1 MSFSKRIL
9 IGLSAGVAV
18 GLFFGEVV
26 SPLKIVADGFVKL
39 LQMTVLPYLII
50 SIISSLGS
58 LTYADA
64 RRLGLRVGGVII
76 GLWMLALVFALAMP
90 LAFPPTQH
98 ATFFSNTMVEHRP
111 PFNFLDLYIPSN
123 PFNSL
128 ANNVVPAVVLFAMF
142 LGIALIGAP
151 RKQQL
156 LDVLGVASEM
166 LSSATRFVVKL
177 TPFGVFAICAHAAG
191 SLSVDQLGQIQIY
204 LITYAA
210 IALLLAF
217 WVLPGLVSALTPIPV
232 RDIFASN
239 RDALLTA
246 FIAGDLFIVLPSLT
260 VACEQILLRHRVAKE
275 GEHNLPEIIVPA
287 SFNFPHSGKML
298 SLSFILFAG
307 WFANVVVSVTSYPQ
321 LATSGLLTFFGGIN
335 AAVLF
340 LLDLF
345 RIPAETFQLFV
356 ATGVINSRFGT
367 LLAGVHTIVLA
378 LLGSAAL
385 TGALRVRP
393 ARLLRYG
400 VVLVLLTVGTLGGL
414 RVLFSTVLAPKFE
427 GAQIVYGMTFLY
439 PHEDAVV
446 LTGDA
451 AANPPAS
458 DSDRVMASIRARSVL
473 RVGFLPNRM
482 PHVFR
487 NAEGKLVG
495 FAVERALSLAETLGV
510 RAEFIELNTEDID
523 TDMASGLCDI
533 VMSGVLL
540 TPLRTMETLYSN
552 TFMDETLAFAVRDH
566 RREEFN
572 NWSEL
577 RYRPGLRLATL
588 NMPYYLS
595 LVRRLLPLAT
605 IVPVDPDHLDFDDR
619 ANFDAYVV
627 PAETGALHTMLHPG
641 FTIVVP
647 EPGTVKLPVA
657 YPLAKHD
664 LEWARVV
671 NTWIE
676 LKQKDGSYDALYRH
690 WILGQ
695 STKAPK
701 PRWSIMG
708 NVLHWQIASLSE
720 DRASESAKGVAA
732 RSGGGRR

>member
-9 IGLSAGVAV
+9 IGLSAGIAV

-64 RRLGLRVGGVII
+64 RRLGLRVGGVMVS
-76 GLWMLALVFALAMP
+76 LWALALTFALLMP

-111 PFNFLDLYIPSN
+111 QFNFLDLYIPSN

-128 ANNVVPAVVLFAMF
+128 ANNVVPAVVLFAML

-156 LDVLGVASEM
+156 LDVLAVASEM
-166 LSSATRFVVKL
+166 LSRATRFVVKL
-177 TPFGVFAICAHAAG
+177 TPYGIFAICAHAAG
-191 SLSVDQLGQIQIY
+191 TMSVNQLGQIQVY
-204 LITYAA
+204 LITYVA

-246 FIAGDLFIVLPSLT
+246 FIAGDLFIVLPALT
-260 VACEQILLRHRVAKE
+260 EACEQILLRHHVAKD

-287 SFNFPHSGKML
+287 SFNFPHTGKLL

-307 WFANVVVSVTSYPQ
+307 WFANVTVSATSYPQ

-335 AAVLF
+335 VAVLF

-345 RIPAETFQLFV
+345 RIPPETFQLFM

-385 TGALRVRP
+385 TGALRIRP
-393 ARLLRYG
+393 ARILRYG

-427 GAQIVYGMTFLY
+427 GAEIVYGMKFLY

-451 AANPPAS
+451 AAQPPAG
-458 DSDRVMASIRARSVL
+458 DSNGVAASIRTRGVL
-473 RVGFLPNRM
+473 RVGFQPNRM
-482 PHVFR
+482 PHAYR
-487 NAEGKLVG
+487 NADGKLVG
-495 FAVERALSLAETLGV
+495 FAVERALSLAETIGV
-510 RAEFIELNTEDID
+510 RAEFIELETEAIAAAMD
-523 TDMASGLCDI
+523 SGRCDI

-540 TPLRTMETLYSN
+540 TPLRRMETLYSN
-552 TFMDETLAFAVRDH
+552 SYMDETLAFAVRDY
-566 RREEFN
+566 RRDEFN
-572 NWSEL
+572 SWYDL
-577 RYRPGLRLATL
+577 RRRPGLRLATR
-588 NMPYYLS
+588 NIPYYVS
-595 LVRRLLPLAT
+595 LVRRILPLAT
-605 IVPVDPDHLDFDDR
+605 IVPIDPDRLDFDER
-619 ANFDAYVV
+619 ANYDAYVV
-627 PAETGALHTMLHPG
+627 PAELGAFHTMLHPG

-647 EPGTVKLPVA
+647 EPATIKIPLA
-657 YPLAKHD
+657 YPLPKHD
-664 LEWARVV
+664 LEWASVV

-676 LKQKDGSYDALYRH
+676 MKQKDGSYDALYRH

-701 PRWSIMG
+701 PRWSIIG
-708 NVLHWQIASLSE
+708 NLLHWQIASLSG
-720 DRASESAKGVAA
+720 DRTTEFALGAAA
-732 RSGGGRR
+732 R